1 MTPAVRRTLLGAAL
15 GAATWLV
22 FFAPR
27 PNTDVGVVEPATS
40 RGNGERRGDSAV
52 DNASNRTTSAAND
65 PIEILEL
72 RPRAASSARTDALF
86 GSTAWVAPPKPAA
99 PPAPPPPAAPRAP
112 QLPFVFIGKRFDGV
126 RWEVYVSRGADTLI
140 LRESDLID
148 GTYRVDSVR
157 PPDLSVTYLPLNE
170 KQLLVIG
177 PAE

>member
-1 MTPAVRRTLLGAAL
+1 MTPALRRTLLGVAL
-15 GAATWLV
+15 GAAVWLV
-22 FFAPR
+22 LFAQR
-27 PNTDVGVVEPATS
+27 PNTDLGIVEPATS
-40 RGNGERRGDSAV
+40 RARGERRGDSAGES
-52 DNASNRTTSAAND
+52 ASNRTMSAAND

-72 RPRAASSARTDALF
+72 RPRAAASARTDVLF

-99 PPAPPPPAAPRAP
+99 PPAPPPPAAPKAP
-112 QLPFVFIGKRFDGV
+112 ALPFVFIGKRFDGA

-157 PPDLSVTYLPLNE
+157 PPELSVTYLPLNE